1 MAAEID
7 VSRHR
12 SKGDADSIT
21 RAEPEPERPH
31 AEGWVRSVKEEC
43 LGKLILFGD
52 SSLRRALTDFIDH
65 FHCERN
71 HQGKGDVLLFPDKS
85 TAQRGA
91 GHRVRCRQR
100 LGGLLRFYAYA
111 A

>member
-1 MAAEID
+1 VLE
-7 VSRHR
+7 RH
-12 SKGDADSIT
+12 GLAP
-21 RAEPEPERPH
+21 AP
-31 AEGWVRSVKEEC
+31 
-43 LGKLILFGD
+43 
-52 SSLRRALTDFIDH
+52 
-65 FHCERN
+65 
-71 HQGKGDVLLFPDKS
+71 